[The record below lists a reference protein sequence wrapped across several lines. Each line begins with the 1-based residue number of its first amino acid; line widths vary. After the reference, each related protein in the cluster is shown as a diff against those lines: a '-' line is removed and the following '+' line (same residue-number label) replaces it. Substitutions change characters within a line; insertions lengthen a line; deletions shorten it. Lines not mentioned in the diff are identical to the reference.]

1 MHNIKVKFTYQWTP
15 ILKNEREEYCF
26 PDQITPFMNKKY
38 KHPAIYRWNIF
49 RNKSED
55 EKLLYIGETQELCRQ
70 RLYQYL
76 KPGGDQQTNKRINEK
91 FYEYL
96 REGLKIKL
104 EILQFDTIKIGNFTL
119 NNNDLE
125 NKHVRRFLEGLMVI
139 IYRQKGFQ
147 ILNL

>member
-1 MHNIKVKFTYQWTP
+1 MHNIKVKFAYQWTP
-15 ILKNEREEYCF
+15 ILKNESEEYYF
-26 PDQITPFMNKKY
+26 PDKITQFMNKKY
-38 KHPAIYRWNIF
+38 KHPTIYRWNIF
-49 RNKSED
+49 RNKPED
-55 EKLLYIGETQELCRQ
+55 EKLIYVGETQELCRQ

-76 KPGGDQQTNKRINEK
+76 KPGGDQPTNKRINEK

-119 NNNDLE
+119 TNNDLE
-125 NKHVRRFLEGLMVI
+125 NKHIRRFLEGLMVI
-139 IYRQKGFQ
+139 IYRKKGFQ